1 MTRPVRTALTL
12 AAIAATLYLP
22 RLGRA
27 PIYLAPDE
35 VFIGLHAHS
44 IATTGRD
51 YGGRFLPLY
60 IEYEYPVPDAK
71 RPIRHG
77 WLPPIIY
84 YVMAAVLTVV
94 PLSESAIRFPS
105 VLVGV
110 VDVVLMYFVGRR
122 LFKREWLAVLA
133 AMLLALTPAHL
144 IHTRM
149 AMDYVYPVP
158 FVLAW
163 LLGLF
168 TYLDDGRERPLF
180 LGTLALG
187 IGVYSYIAAALV
199 MPLYLL
205 LTLVALAWQKRPPRA
220 YAVAIAGFLLPALMH
235 VPWLI
240 AHPSALTDILSKY
253 GVDDSSRGSVL
264 QSVRGLLTFH
274 AIGDQLSR
282 LWTFFDP
289 RFLFFDGPM
298 ELMYSTRTVGVFLGS
313 LAILLVAGLRASLQG
328 RIGASSVVLLVGL
341 LIAPLAATLVRV
353 TDAVYRALE
362 LLPFVV
368 LLAVAGAQYLW
379 SADWRAPRRSVFIA
393 LGAVLLVLGGVY
405 GGVRLMREARLPG
418 GALPLMLAGV
428 LVIALGVVSKRMRLG
443 QIIVV
448 GLLAI
453 VPAQFA
459 AFYMDYFTDYQVR
472 SSLVFSGN
480 IRGALEEAIAEAR
493 QTNAPAIYLGRVGP
507 YGKGGIYWKFYVA
520 KHRAADLDA
529 RTVDAGSFEAAPVLK
544 LAPGS
549 IVVTNAGEGQTEGLI
564 NRLVDAGEFSKTIIK
579 EPDGTPTFFVL
590 RRTRPRPTL

>member
-1 MTRPVRTALTL
+1 MTRPVGTALVL
-12 AAIAATLYLP
+12 AAITAALYLP
-22 RLGRA
+22 RLGTA

-35 VFIGLHAHS
+35 VFISLHANS

-84 YVMAAVLTVV
+84 YVMAAVLTLV

-110 VDVVLMYFVGRR
+110 IDVVLMYFVSRR
-122 LFKREWLAVLA
+122 LFKREWLAILSA
-133 AMLLALTPAHL
+133 LLLALTPAHL
-144 IHTRM
+144 IHTRL

-168 TYLDDGRERPLF
+168 TYLDEGRERPLF

-187 IGVYSYIAAALV
+187 VGIFSYIAAALV
-199 MPLYLL
+199 MPLYVL
-205 LTLVALAWQKRPPRA
+205 LTLIVLAWQKRPRRA
-220 YAVAIAGFLLPALMH
+220 YMVAAAGFLLPALMH
-235 VPWLI
+235 VPWVI
-240 AHPSALTDILSKY
+240 AHPSAVTDILSKY

-298 ELMYSTRTVGVFLGS
+298 ELMYSTRGVGVFLLP
-313 LAILLVAGLRASLQG
+313 LAILIVAGLRASLQG
-328 RIGASSVVLLVGL
+328 RRVAASTIVVLVGL

-368 LLAVAGAQYLW
+368 LLAVSGAQYLW
-379 SADWRAPRRSVFIA
+379 SVDWRPPRRSLFMAIGIGLVVV
-393 LGAVLLVLGGVY
+393 GAVY
-405 GGVRLMREARLPG
+405 GGFRLIREARLPG
-418 GALPLMLAGV
+418 GAAPLVFCGLLA
-428 LVIALGVVSKRMRLG
+428 IALGSVSRFMRLG
-443 QIIVV
+443 QMIVI

-453 VPAQFA
+453 VPIQFA
-459 AFYMDYFTDYQVR
+459 AFYVDYFTNYQVR
-472 SSLVFSGN
+472 ASLVFSGN
-480 IRGALEEAIAEAR
+480 IRGALEAAIAEAR
-493 QTNAPAIYLGRVGP
+493 QTNAPTIYLGRLGP
-507 YGKGGIYWKFYVA
+507 YGKGGIYWKFYAA
-520 KHRAADLDA
+520 KHHAADLDA
-529 RTVDAGSFEAAPVLK
+529 RTVDAGSFDAEPVLK

-549 IVVTNAGEGQTEGLI
+549 IVVTNAGEGRTEGLI

-590 RRTRPRPTL
+590 RRTRAS

>member
-1 MTRPVRTALTL
+1 MTRPVGTALVL
-12 AAIAATLYLP
+12 AGITAALYLP

-35 VFIGLHAHS
+35 VFISLHAHS

-60 IEYEYPVPDAK
+60 IEYEYPVADAN

-105 VLVGV
+105 VLVGII
-110 VDVVLMYFVGRR
+110 DVVLMYFVGRR
-122 LFKREWLAVLA
+122 LFKREWLAILA
-133 AMLLALTPAHL
+133 ALLLALTPAHL
-144 IHTRM
+144 IHTRL

-180 LGTLALG
+180 LGALALG
-187 IGVYSYIAAALV
+187 VGIYSYIAAALV

-205 LTLVALAWQKRPPRA
+205 LTLVVLAWQKRPPRT
-220 YAVAIAGFLLPALMH
+220 YVVAIAGFLLPALLH
-235 VPWLI
+235 VPWAI
-240 AHPSALTDILSKY
+240 AHPSAVTDILSKY

-264 QSVRGLLTFH
+264 QSLRGALTFH
-274 AIGDQLSR
+274 AIGDQFSR

-298 ELMYSTRTVGVFLGS
+298 ELMYSTRGVGVFLAP
-313 LAILLVAGLRASLQG
+313 LAILLVVGLRASLQG
-328 RIGASSVVLLVGL
+328 RITASSIVVLVGL
-341 LIAPLAATLVRV
+341 LIAPLAATLVHV

-362 LLPFVV
+362 LLPFAA
-368 LLAVAGAQYLW
+368 LLAVVGAEYLW
-379 SADWRAPRRSVFIA
+379 SADWRAPRRSVVVTIGLVVLM
-393 LGAVLLVLGGVY
+393 LGALY
-405 GGVRLMREARLPG
+405 GGLRLAREGRLPG
-418 GALPLMLAGV
+418 GTVPLILGGLLVIGLGV
-428 LVIALGVVSKRMRLG
+428 LSTRLRLG
-443 QIIVV
+443 QIIVI

-453 VPAQFA
+453 APAQFA
-459 AFYMDYFTDYQVR
+459 AFYADYFTDYQMR
-472 SSLVFSGN
+472 ASLVFSGN

-493 QTNAPAIYLGRVGP
+493 QTNAPTMYLGRVGP
-507 YGKGGIYWKFYVA
+507 YGKGGIYWKFYAA
-520 KHRAADLDA
+520 KHHAADLDA
-529 RTVDAGSFEAAPVLK
+529 RTVDAGSFEAEPVLK

-549 IVVTNAGEGQTEGLI
+549 IVVTNAGEGRTEGLI
-564 NRLVDAGEFSKTIIK
+564 NRLVNAGEFAKTIIK

-590 RRTRPRPTL
+590 RRTRAS